1 MERLHLHVQNVYKIN
16 LCNEGDHQASVHMPG
31 VLKERILL
39 LNFLS
44 VLKSPNFLVD
54 MAFAKEYHGKRRP
67 LLFHDTLTKSCP

>member
-1 MERLHLHVQNVYKIN
+1 
-16 LCNEGDHQASVHMPG
+16 MPG